1 MATALTRR
9 SSRPRDDRY
18 VTWLVFLSLSQHVGR
33 TVSGKGFPDKETL
46 DLGKVAEGRIQ
57 RHSCRSVYDGEE
69 SRKMPRGPLS
79 LLWSL

>member
-1 MATALTRR
+1 M
-9 SSRPRDDRY
+9 
-18 VTWLVFLSLSQHVGR
+18 GR